1 MDKQGASGIRRA
13 VRRLRPRQ
21 DGVLGQVGCKRVPI
35 RGSGAG
41 KRGGDFGDGVVVRTG
56 VGRAKGQGKGSYVG
70 GTGG

>member
-1 MDKQGASGIRRA
+1 
-13 VRRLRPRQ
+13 
-21 DGVLGQVGCKRVPI
+21 VLGQVGCKRVPI

-41 KRGGDFGDGVVVRTG
+41 KRSGDFGDGVVVRTG